1 MIFFLMIFFVVVGC
15 NNKIHELGKATVMV
29 KSVAKA
35 EKYKFGSDTI
45 ALLLEGENT
54 SGQYTLTQDSFGKG
68 FKVKKH
74 SHSKNAESFYIL
86 EGKVQFIVDKKEIQL
101 TEGMVIYIPPGSDH
115 SLLALTD
122 SKMLM
127 IYSPSGFE
135 DKLRKLERVED

>member
-1 MIFFLMIFFVVVGC
+1 MIFIVVAGC
-15 NNKIHELGKATVMV
+15 KKKIHEHGNATVMV

-45 ALLLEGENT
+45 ALLLEGKNT
-54 SGQYTLTQDSFGKG
+54 SGQYTLTQDSFSKG
-68 FKVKKH
+68 FKVPKH
-74 SHSKNAESFYIL
+74 SHSKNTETFYVL
-86 EGKVQFIVDKKEIQL
+86 EGKVQFTVDKKEYQL

-135 DKLRKLERVED
+135 DTLRKLQRIED

>member
-1 MIFFLMIFFVVVGC
+1 MPD
-15 NNKIHELGKATVMV
+15 NATVMV

-45 ALLLEGENT
+45 ALLLEGKNT
-54 SGQYTLTQDSFGKG
+54 SGQYTLTQDSFSKG
-68 FKVKKH
+68 FKVPKH
-74 SHSKNAESFYIL
+74 SHSKNTETFYVL
-86 EGKVQFIVDKKEIQL
+86 EGKVQFTVDKKDYQL
-101 TEGMVIYIPPGSDH
+101 TEGMVIYLPPGSDH

-135 DKLRKLERVED
+135 DTLRKLQRVED